1 MNLSFRKY
9 VRMDNGIYY
18 LNKIDGYNPLANDL
32 TKVEL
37 LRLVALEELD
47 VYVEYTPSPVEA
59 FLSFPRVTLDKSL
72 PFNKSFVVQWQFIDG
87 SDVTTSGTQTIT
99 IGAGQLFGNGT
110 PIATGGTTGAFTFI
124 RILEPTTDEGY
135 IYIYSG
141 DYSTL

>member
-1 MNLSFRKY
+1 M
-9 VRMDNGIYY
+9 
-18 LNKIDGYNPLANDL
+18 ANEL

-37 LRLVALEELD
+37 LRLVTIEDLD
-47 VYVEYTPSPVEA
+47 VYVEYTPTPVEA

-72 PFNKSFVVQWQFIDG
+72 PFSKSFVVQWQFIDG

-110 PIATGGTTGAFTFI
+110 PIAPGGTTGAFTFI